1 MAGGDRRG
9 AGVWK
14 TVLRLAL
21 VEPMAYGI
29 LVVTGGMTHQEN
41 YARGFAGDARAK
53 LIAVSDEKDVDERRA
68 RLNAKLAAELG
79 IPHVADLDVALARS
93 DVHAVSI
100 CAEHQRQGRVA
111 LRCAEAGKHI
121 YIDKPLAGSLDEAL
135 RLETV
140 VREKKLRSQ
149 MFTHVHMPAGQRI
162 GRILQNSGIGELRA
176 IHQDLQFAKG
186 YPGDFEIAR
195 RKEQTAPK
203 MFLYP
208 DAKRELFNI
217 AVYTLAMARWLT
229 GRKAFLSV
237 RAVTGNYFF
246 ETNRRRDFEDFGV
259 MAVNM
264 EDGVVLTLSAG
275 RTGWKSHPG
284 GGHFRTKLIGSK
296 GSVFI
301 DSMAPHG
308 EISAEGQSH
317 WKTPPENPDDPM
329 GFWQST
335 DQRKSGGTEW
345 FFAPSSQAADQRAF
359 LTKLETG
366 LDGEVNIADG
376 VRVLEALFAAYRSAA
391 TGEVVAIGQ
400 G

>member
-1 MAGGDRRG
+1 M
-9 AGVWK
+9 
-14 TVLRLAL
+14 
-21 VEPMAYGI
+21 PFGI
-29 LVVTGGMTHQEN
+29 LIVTGGMTHQEN
-41 YARGFAGDARAK
+41 YARGFASDSRCRV
-53 LIAVSDEKDVDERRA
+53 IAVTDEKKVDQRRTL
-68 RLNAKLAAELG
+68 LNAKLAAELG
-79 IPHVADLDVALARS
+79 VPHISDLDEALARS

-100 CAEHQRQGRVA
+100 CTEHHRQGRVA

-121 YIDKPLAGSLDEAL
+121 YIDKPLAGALDEAL
-135 RLETV
+135 RLEKMV
-140 VREKKLRSQ
+140 ASNNLRSQ
-149 MFTHVHMPAGQRI
+149 MFTHVHMPSGQRI
-162 GRILQNSGIGELRA
+162 RRILQHSSMGELRA

-195 RKEQTAPK
+195 RKEQAEPK

-229 GRKAFLSV
+229 GRKAFVSA

-264 EDGVVLTLSAG
+264 EGGLVLTLSAG

-284 GGHFRTKLIGSK
+284 GGHFRTKLVGSK

-301 DSMAPHG
+301 DSMSPHG
-308 EISAEGQSH
+308 EIAAEGQSH
-317 WKTPPENPDDPM
+317 WKTPVENPDDPM

-345 FFAPSSQAADQRAF
+345 FFAPSSQAVDQRAF
-359 LTKLETG
+359 LSKLEKG
-366 LDGEVNIADG
+366 LDGEVNVADG
-376 VRVLEALFAAYRSAA
+376 VRVLEALFGAYRSAA
-391 TGEVVAIGQ
+391 TGELIAIGR